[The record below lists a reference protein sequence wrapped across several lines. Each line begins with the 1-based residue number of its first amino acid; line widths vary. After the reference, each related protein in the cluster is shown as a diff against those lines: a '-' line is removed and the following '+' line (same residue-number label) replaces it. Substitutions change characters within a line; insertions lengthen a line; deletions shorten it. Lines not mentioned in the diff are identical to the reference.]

1 VKRLTPLLWPVLVG
15 AVSLSVTAW
24 LWNHEQQTHDR
35 RLKDNFDVGL
45 RQAATRIEQR
55 MTSYEQTL
63 RGVRGLF
70 EASDRVSRADF
81 AAYVDAQLAGA
92 DFAGLRTLGFSPLL
106 AADGLAAHV
115 AAQRADGVPDYT
127 IKPPGPRDIAAPLT
141 YEAPPIGNGVSA
153 LGYDPLADPER
164 AAAML
169 RARDSGGVAIS
180 ELVPLIDAPG
190 RPSVRGFLM
199 FMPLYARGLAADT
212 VAARRAALIGWVVAS
227 FRVADLMSSLYGED
241 TPGLDVRVYDGVD
254 LRPERLMYPADA
266 APAPAVQA
274 RFDAQEF
281 VGFAGRTWTIG
292 VRSTPAFERQ
302 FSNDAA
308 RIIAITG
315 TGLSLLLALLTWQ
328 LATARQ
334 RADAAARLM
343 TQQLRDGAERY
354 RRIVE
359 TANEGIWTVD
369 ADGRTTFVNPKLQLL
384 LGYGADEMQGRRLTD
399 FLVAGEDGALPEL
412 AGEAAAPQE
421 LRFRRQDGSD
431 LWATVSTSAI
441 VDAQGQRS
449 GLLAMV
455 TDVTDRKLAEVNR
468 SALEGQ
474 LRQSQKMEAIGT
486 LAGGIAH
493 DFNNIL
499 AAILGNVSMVEQDLG
514 VAHPSRGR
522 LEQIAKA
529 GVRARNLVQQI
540 VAFSRQQPQALVT
553 QPLQP
558 VLEETAELLRST
570 LPAGVQLD
578 TRLSAEPL
586 YVGGDAT
593 QLQQVL
599 MNLCTNA
606 WHALHGSIGHI
617 VVGLEPVELD
627 AAAANRLGGVRAGPH
642 AHVWVSDDGCG
653 MDEATRLR
661 VFEPF
666 FTTKVVGLGTGLGLS
681 VVHGIVTLHRG
692 AITVRSTPGEG
703 STFDMYFPLAAL
715 PAAAPPPVTDLRGPR
730 GSGQHVL
737 YVDDDP
743 VLLLMVE
750 ALLQRWDYRV
760 TCLSDPREVLPLL
773 RARPDEFDVLV
784 TDFNMPALSGLDLAL
799 QVAQLRPNLPVIISS
814 GFVSDAMRADVL
826 RAGVRH
832 VLQKEY
838 TLEQLGDAVH
848 RALTEPPGTV
858 AAPVAGAAAAAQ
870 VACESADISVNPF
883 PK

>member
-1 VKRLTPLLWPVLVG
+1 VKRLTHLFWPVLVG

-24 LWNHEQQTHDR
+24 LWSHEQQTHDR
-35 RLKDNFDVGL
+35 RQKDNFDVGV

-70 EASDRVSRADF
+70 EASDDVSRADF

-92 DFAGLRTLGFSPLL
+92 DFAGLRTLGYSPLL
-106 AADGLAAHV
+106 AADRVAAHV
-115 AAQRADGVPDYT
+115 QAQRDGGVADYAV
-127 IKPPGPRDIAAPLT
+127 KPPGTREQVAPLT
-141 YEAPPIGNGVSA
+141 YEAPPLGNGITA
-153 LGYDPLADPER
+153 LGYDPLADADR
-164 AAAML
+164 ASAML

-190 RPSVRGFLM
+190 RPSAQGFLM
-199 FMPLYARGLAADT
+199 FMPLYARGQRTDT
-212 VAARRAALIGWVVAS
+212 VAARRAAVSGWVVAT
-227 FRVADLMSSLYGED
+227 FRVNDLMSTLYGES

-254 LRPERLMYPADA
+254 LRPERLMYPSVA
-266 APAPAVQA
+266 APELAALAPS
-274 RFDAQEF
+274 RFVAQEF
-281 VGFAGRTWTIG
+281 VGFAGRTWTVE
-292 VRSTPAFERQ
+292 VRSTPGFEHR

-308 RIIAITG
+308 RIIAVTG
-315 TGLSLLLALLTWQ
+315 AGLSLLLALLTWQ
-328 LATARQ
+328 LATARE

-369 ADGRTTFVNPKLQLL
+369 ADGRTSFVNPKLQLL
-384 LGYGADEMQGRRLTD
+384 LGYSADEMQGRRYTD
-399 FLVAGEDGALPEL
+399 FIAEGESGVLLES
-412 AGEAAAPQE
+412 AGEASPAQE
-421 LRFRRQDGSD
+421 LRFRRKDGSD

-514 VAHPSRGR
+514 VTHPSRGR
-522 LEQIAKA
+522 LEQIGKA

-553 QPLQP
+553 QALQP

-578 TRLSAEPL
+578 TRLSEAPL

-617 VVGLEPVELD
+617 VVGLEAVELD
-627 AAAANRLGGVRAGPH
+627 TAAANRLGGLRAGPH

-653 MDEATRLR
+653 MDEVTRLR

-703 STFDMYFPLAAL
+703 STFDMYFPLASL
-715 PAAAPPPVTDLRGPR
+715 PAAAPPPATDLRGPR

-784 TDFNMPALSGLDLAL
+784 TDFNMPALSGLDLAI
-799 QVAQLRPNLPVIISS
+799 QVAQLRPSLPVIISS

-826 RAGVRH
+826 RVGVRH

-848 RALTEPPGTV
+848 RALTE
-858 AAPVAGAAAAAQ
+858 APEPAMAQ
-870 VACESADISVNPF
+870 VGGDAADISGNPS

>member
-1 VKRLTPLLWPVLVG
+1 MKRLTHLLWPVLVG
-15 AVSLSVTAW
+15 VVSLSVTGW
-24 LWNHEQQTHDR
+24 LWSHEQQTHDR

-81 AAYVDAQLAGA
+81 SAYVDAQLAGA

-106 AADGLAAHV
+106 GADQVAAHV
-115 AAQRADGVPDYT
+115 QAQRAEGVADYSV
-127 IKPPGPRDIAAPLT
+127 KPPGTRESTAPLT
-141 YEAPPIGNGVSA
+141 YEAPPIGSGVSA

-180 ELVPLIDAPG
+180 ELVSLIDAPG
-190 RPSVRGFLM
+190 QPSARGFLM
-199 FMPLYARGLAADT
+199 FMPLYARGQRADT
-212 VAARRAALIGWVVAS
+212 VTARRAAIIGWVVAS
-227 FRVADLMSSLYGED
+227 FRVGDLMSSLYGED
-241 TPGLDVRVYDGVD
+241 TPGVDVRVYDGVD
-254 LRPERLMYPADA
+254 ARPDRLLYPTDPAA
-266 APAPAVQA
+266 APMGLT

-281 VGFAGRTWTIG
+281 VGFAGRTWTVA

-328 LATARQ
+328 LATTRE

-359 TANEGIWTVD
+359 TANEGIWTLD
-369 ADGRTTFVNPKLQLL
+369 ADGRTSFVNPKLQQL
-384 LGYGADEMQGRRLTD
+384 LGYSADEMQGRRHTD
-399 FLVAGEDGALPEL
+399 FTVAGDDGVQVDL
-412 AGEAAAPQE
+412 AAEGATPQE
-421 LRFRRQDGSD
+421 LRLRRKDGSD

-522 LEQIAKA
+522 LEQIGKA

-553 QPLQP
+553 QALRP
-558 VLEETAELLRST
+558 VLEEAVELLRST
-570 LPAGVQLD
+570 LPAQVQLE
-578 TRLSAEPL
+578 TRLSDLPL
-586 YVGGDAT
+586 HVGGDAT

-606 WHALHGSIGHI
+606 WHALHGSTGHI
-617 VVGLEPVELD
+617 VVGLAPIELD
-627 AAAANRLGGVRAGPH
+627 AAAANRLGGLRAGPH

-692 AITVRSTPGEG
+692 AITVRSTPGQG
-703 STFDMYFPLAAL
+703 STFDLYFPLAVL
-715 PAAAPPPVTDLRGPR
+715 PAAAPASPETAGDGPR
-730 GSGQHVL
+730 GDGQHVL

-750 ALLQRWDYRV
+750 ALLQRWGYRV

-773 RARPDEFDVLV
+773 RAQPDAFDVLV
-784 TDFNMPALSGLDLAL
+784 TDFNMPALSGLDLAI
-799 QVAQLRPNLPVIISS
+799 QIAALRPTLPVIISS
-814 GFVSDAMRADVL
+814 GYVSESMRAEVL

-838 TLEQLGDAVH
+838 TLEQLGEVVH
-848 RALTEPPGTV
+848 RALTEPRT
-858 AAPVAGAAAAAQ
+858 AAV
-870 VACESADISVNPF
+870 
-883 PK
+883 